1 MFVLLEVHMSE
12 EKLKDYFIV
21 RYSLIPDTQIDID
34 TAIGISKES
43 KFLNWL
49 SSFNTDGRKETTHY
63 GTNYALYCKPLS
75 ENCFFMSF
83 AKELH
88 EIIGEKTEDGIKE
101 KPINNY
107 KKCNIFIHTLNQWM
121 IIEKN
126 LDIASDIEHQK
137 NNIATIIG
145 KFLKPQN
152 LYFELGI
159 MTEENN
165 FWKYVIENQG
175 SLTDIDITFSSP
187 NFLRGINTVNELL
200 HETNDTYN
208 NTSIGI
214 HLKNDD
220 GRLNID
226 ERNPFLQDAIKYS
239 SSGCG
244 KWKIKSK
251 TAKSHS
257 SIDNPFIIQLPEDIG
272 QLKASDYP
280 VIEAMFNQVLDL
292 DTESRK
298 E

>member
-1 MFVLLEVHMSE
+1 MFDLLEVHMSE

-88 EIIGEKTEDGIKE
+88 D
-101 KPINNY
+101 
-107 KKCNIFIHTLNQWM
+107 IFIHTLNQWM

-137 NNIATIIG
+137 NYIATIIG
-145 KFLKPQN
+145 KFLRPQN

-175 SLTDIDITFSSP
+175 ALTDVDITFSSP

-214 HLKNDD
+214 HLKNND

-226 ERNPFLQDAIKYS
+226 EKNPFLQDAIKYS